1 MYIPPRKYIVRIQKS
16 NSLDDEIHTITFGT
30 FDNEHDWYELIIDLL
45 QCGYKFAYRV
55 TDAEYSI
62 YVVY

>member
-1 MYIPPRKYIVRIQKS
+1 MYINPREYVVRVQKT
-16 NSLDDEIHTITFGT
+16 NSIDCECYTITIGT